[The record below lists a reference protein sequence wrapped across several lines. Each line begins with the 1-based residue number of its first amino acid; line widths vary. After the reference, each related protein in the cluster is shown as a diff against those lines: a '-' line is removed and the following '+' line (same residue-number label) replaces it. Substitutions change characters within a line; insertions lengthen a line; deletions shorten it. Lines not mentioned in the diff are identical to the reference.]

1 MNQIASVQ
9 DAGTIDVAV
18 APAEA
23 QVKAKPREH
32 VAYIEYFRA
41 LAILLI
47 ICGHTYA
54 LSWTHFVDEDPT
66 DAGDAG

>member
-9 DAGTIDVAV
+9 DGRTIDVAV

-54 LSWTHFVDEDPT
+54 RLLDAFRRRGPA